1 MANIS
6 IKRVYEAIAADD
18 GLRILVD
25 RLWPRG
31 LKKEKAGVDL
41 WLKNI
46 APSHELRKWFR
57 HEAQKFPEFQQRY
70 LLELR
75 EDDVKSQL
83 VDELCELAQT
93 RKVTLL
99 YGAKDTVHNHAV
111 VLQKEILHRIQ
122 SCNE

>member
-6 IKRVYEAIAADD
+6 IKSVYEAIAADD
-18 GLRILVD
+18 GVRILVD

-57 HEAQKFPEFQQRY
+57 HEAQKFGISTKIFAGTQGR
-70 LLELR
+70 
-75 EDDVKSQL
+75 
-83 VDELCELAQT
+83 
-93 RKVTLL
+93 
-99 YGAKDTVHNHAV
+99 
-111 VLQKEILHRIQ
+111 
-122 SCNE
+122 SCKIAISR